1 MPMPLPK
8 PLAQQKPGW
17 AHLTCARGSGGGG
30 EGTATVRFRQGRG
43 GQNHST
49 SLR

>member
-17 AHLTCARGSGGGG
+17 AHLTCARGGGGG